1 MKMRS
6 SRIPLTLACALA
18 GADNC
23 LFAAEAEAPSA
34 NPFRGKVAL
43 VAGFPP
49 GSEKEASVRK
59 FAAYYSDSHSG
70 TFVFA
75 SKTRPGPDRFRVID
89 GTGRIA
95 YEGGDDKQAE
105 AAVVNAITDMPP
117 PGYLVADVEWKNFK
131 MYRKKFSLLGSSV
144 EGSALAPFRKGLK
157 STKPGVAEEAQAI
170 LDAVARRHD
179 SLIADIEAERSSAP
193 AEAYRDMM
201 LFAKT
206 WPSEKGRYASAI
218 SAYAADPAVVSAYKA
233 LITPK
238 NKKRK

>member
-1 MKMRS
+1 MKMKS
-6 SRIPLTLACALA
+6 SRVSIVFACVLVGVSA
-18 GADNC
+18 C
-23 LFAAEAEAPSA
+23 LFAAEQDAPSA

-49 GSEKEASVRK
+49 GSEKEAPVRK
-59 FAAYYSDSHSG
+59 FAAHYSDSHAG

-89 GTGRIA
+89 GTGRIT

-117 PGYLVADVEWKNFK
+117 PGYLVAGVEWKNFK
-131 MYRKKFSLLGSSV
+131 MYRKKFTLLGSSV

-170 LDAVARRHD
+170 LDAVAKRHD
-179 SLIADIEAERSSAP
+179 SLIEDIEAERASSP

-206 WPSEKGRYASAI
+206 WPSEKGKYAEAI

-233 LITPK
+233 LIAP
-238 NKKRK
+238 KKRK

>member
-1 MKMRS
+1 MKMKS
-6 SRIPLTLACALA
+6 SRVSIVFACVLVGVSA
-18 GADNC
+18 C
-23 LFAAEAEAPSA
+23 LFAAEQDAPSA

-49 GSEKEASVRK
+49 GSEKEASIRK
-59 FAAYYSDSHSG
+59 FAAHYSDSHSG

-117 PGYLVADVEWKNFK
+117 PGYLVAGVEWKNFK
-131 MYRKKFSLLGSSV
+131 MYRKKFERLGTSV

-170 LDAVARRHD
+170 LDAVAKRHD
-179 SLIADIEAERSSAP
+179 SLIEDIEAERASSP

-206 WPSEKGRYASAI
+206 WPSEKGKYAEAI

-233 LITPK
+233 LMAP
-238 NKKRK
+238 KKRK